1 LQFLE
6 LAAYQCMV
14 YTATTQDENGVDA
27 VSVRW
32 LAGESGVSSVVKL
45 RYETSRLT
53 TTGSPWQL

>member
-1 LQFLE
+1 
-6 LAAYQCMV
+6 MV